1 MCKPFVA
8 KPISIK
14 DSEGKLKPI
23 QDRAE
28 IIARYY
34 RDHQWSTA
42 DLPPPLP
49 PRQPLFPPAD
59 DLPTGVFVASE
70 LREVRPM
77 LKTNKATGTGEIP
90 NEIIRILL
98 DDALGLVLVL
108 QFLLDNGHGP
118 CALVGGACG
127 RHFQK

>member
-1 MCKPFVA
+1 
-8 KPISIK
+8 
-14 DSEGKLKPI
+14 
-23 QDRAE
+23 
-28 IIARYY
+28 
-34 RDHQWSTA
+34 
-42 DLPPPLP
+42 
-49 PRQPLFPPAD
+49 
-59 DLPTGVFVASE
+59 
-70 LREVRPM
+70 M

>member
-1 MCKPFVA
+1 
-8 KPISIK
+8 
-14 DSEGKLKPI
+14 
-23 QDRAE
+23 
-28 IIARYY
+28 
-34 RDHQWSTA
+34 
-42 DLPPPLP
+42 
-49 PRQPLFPPAD
+49 
-59 DLPTGVFVASE
+59 
-70 LREVRPM
+70 M
-77 LKTNKATGTGEIP
+77 LKTNKATGTDETL